1 MSASSYVSIVRN
13 HHELG
18 ECRPPEECVVCLF
31 EIGYIKLHVLGLDVF
46 PSLEGHR
53 KSDLVNRGRH
63 YFRDHSMEG
72 SPAWMQCQSG
82 ESHLVK
88 GLQKQDVQRA
98 SPIDKDSVELDI
110 LDDGADNHRVLT

>member
-1 MSASSYVSIVRN
+1 
-13 HHELG
+13 
-18 ECRPPEECVVCLF
+18 
-31 EIGYIKLHVLGLDVF
+31 
-46 PSLEGHR
+46 
-53 KSDLVNRGRH
+53 
-63 YFRDHSMEG
+63 MEG

-98 SPIDKDSVELDI
+98 SPIDKDLVELDI